1 MSSCS
6 ELDKPPTRG
15 NMGIL
20 QIIELVAMG
29 IIAILCAIDFFN
41 IIDWGYWSF
50 LTILAMVVDVLIIIG
65 LIFILIGLF
74 GPSGGLR
81 KIQIG
86 IYCFFGGAVL
96 DAIII
101 VYILIEYSSKASTW
115 LVNLLKVII
124 LVVIAYFLWR
134 QSKNL

>member
-1 MSSCS
+1 MSCS

-15 NMGIL
+15 NMGVF
-20 QIIELVAMG
+20 QIIELIAMG
-29 IIAILCAIDFFN
+29 VIAILCVIDFFN

-50 LTILAMVVDVLIIIG
+50 FTFLAMVVDVLIVVG
-65 LIFILIGLF
+65 LVFILIGLF

-101 VYILIEYSSKASTW
+101 VYLLIEYSDSRVSTW
-115 LVNLLKVII
+115 LVNLLKAII
-124 LVVIAYFLWR
+124 LIVIAYFLWR